1 MTLSERDTGT
11 GGHKSPE
18 SPEQTI
24 GMIAGNGRFP
34 LLFLEEARNR
44 KVPVI
49 VLAHKGETDPE
60 IETFGYPVTWIRV
73 GQVSPIFDLFH
84 KESVTQAAFVG
95 GIRKPSLF
103 EFRPDLKGLSILAKV
118 AVHHDDQVLRALADA
133 FQKEGIT
140 IVPSTILL
148 PEIAA
153 GEGVLGN
160 RQPTAEDM
168 ADIRIAFS
176 VGKALGE
183 HDIGQCVVVR
193 EKVVLAVE
201 AIEGTDETIR
211 RGAKYGPPGVVV
223 AKMVKPHQDLR
234 FDLPAVGMET
244 LRVMEEVGAGTLAIE
259 AGKTIILDGPEF
271 IMRANQANISVVGV
285 KWD

>member
-1 MTLSERDTGT
+1 MTDFDRVLSTGPSEE
-11 GGHKSPE
+11 KIPE
-18 SPEQTI
+18 KI
-24 GMIAGNGRFP
+24 GMIAGNGTFP

-44 KVPVI
+44 NIPVV

-60 IETFGYPVTWIRV
+60 IESFGYPVVWVRV

-84 KESVTQAAFVG
+84 KESVVHAAFVG
-95 GIRKPSLF
+95 GIKKPSLF

-118 AVHHDDQVLRALADA
+118 AIHHDDQVLRALADA
-133 FQKEGIT
+133 FLKEGIT

-153 GEGVLGN
+153 GEGVLGTC
-160 RQPTAEDM
+160 QPTAEDM
-168 ADIRIAFS
+168 VDIKLAFT

-211 RGAKYGPPGVVV
+211 RGARYGPKGVVV
-223 AKMVKPHQDLR
+223 AKMVKPGQDLR
-234 FDLPAVGMET
+234 FDLPAVGIGT
-244 LRVMEEVGAGTLAIE
+244 LAVMEEVGASTLAIE
-259 AGKTIILDGPEF
+259 AGETIILDGPLF
-271 IMRANQANISVVGV
+271 IMRANKAGISVVGV

>member
-1 MTLSERDTGT
+1 MTSNDRVSGSV
-11 GGHKSPE
+11 SPATTL
-18 SPEQTI
+18 PEKI
-24 GMIAGNGRFP
+24 GMIAGNGTFP
-34 LLFLEEARNR
+34 LLFLESAR
-44 KVPVI
+44 KKKIPVV

-60 IETFGYPVTWIRV
+60 IETFGYPVTWVRV

-84 KESVTQAAFVG
+84 KESVVHAAFVG
-95 GIRKPSLF
+95 GIKKPSLF

-118 AVHHDDQVLRALADA
+118 AIHHDDQVLRALADA
-133 FQKEGIT
+133 FLKEGIT

-153 GEGVLGN
+153 GEGVLGAC
-160 RQPTAEDM
+160 QPTDEDLV
-168 ADIRIAFS
+168 DIRLAFT

-183 HDIGQCVVVR
+183 HDVGQCVVVR

-211 RGAKYGPPGVVV
+211 RGARYGPKGVVV
-223 AKMVKPHQDLR
+223 AKMVKPGQDLR
-234 FDLPAVGMET
+234 FDLPAVGMGT
-244 LRVMEEVGAGTLAIE
+244 LAVMEEVGASTLAIE
-259 AGKTIILDGPEF
+259 AGKTIILDGHVF
-271 IMRANQANISVVGV
+271 ILKANQAGISVVGV